1 MLLIVPACAA
11 LLHDLI
17 NLINFFVEVRDF

>member
-1 MLLIVPACAA
+1 MLLIVPASAT